1 MQLTFLGHAG
11 FLVETSQ
18 ALVLMDPWLSR
29 EGAFASAWM
38 QFPRNHHLAPEV
50 RARLEQSDKARYL
63 YLSHEHKDHYDPAF
77 LATLPRELT
86 VVLAAFRR
94 PVLAEQLRA
103 LGFSRVVLLE
113 DGDVLP
119 IPGGHLRLY
128 LTDSVLNRDSA
139 LLVHAEGRRFLNLN
153 DCKVHDRL
161 ARIVAE
167 DGPIDVFT
175 AQYSGA
181 VWHPICYEYGP
192 AQMAEI
198 SRRKMMG
205 KFEAVARAIT
215 AVQPR
220 VYLTSAG
227 PACFLDPKLFHLN
240 FQEES
245 IFPRAP
251 RFLEYLERRL
261 RGLPTRSLE
270 AMPGDVL
277 DVDSAELV
285 PEGRERVDEA
295 HLHGYLGAYAAEQAD
310 LYAARAARAQ
320 AVEPREVLRRLQAAL
335 EQKLEQLG
343 IPECPGVPLYVDL
356 EELPHQ
362 YLRVDFAL
370 QLVERMPWVADIQRY
385 ALTVAAADILPV
397 LDGEMNW
404 EDFLLSFR
412 IRLSRIPEAYD
423 ATLHGFLALQPE
435 DLRTF
440 ASVVGAPAA
449 REERVVVS
457 AGGRR
462 YEIQRFCPH
471 QGADL
476 ADAWVEDGH
485 LLVCPR
491 HRWCFDLE
499 KAGRCELNGSS
510 LHAVEVPA
518 SAPEP
523 VPRQAPEAA
532 REQPAT
538 EPPAQLGVH

>member
-1 MQLTFLGHAG
+1 MQITFLGHAG

-18 ALVLMDPWLSR
+18 ALILMDPWLSR
-29 EGAFASAWM
+29 EGAFASGWM

-50 RARLEQSDKARYL
+50 RARLVASSKARYL

-77 LATLPRELT
+77 LATLPKELT

-94 PVLAEQLRA
+94 PVLAEQLNA

-119 IPGGHLRLY
+119 VPGGHLRLY

-139 LLVHAEGRRFLNLN
+139 LLVSVEGRTFLNLN

-161 ARIVAE
+161 ARIAAE
-167 DGPIDVFT
+167 DGPIDVFS

-192 AQMAEI
+192 EQMADI
-198 SRRKMMG
+198 SRRKMLG
-205 KFEAVARAIT
+205 KFEAVARGIT

-227 PACFLDPKLFHLN
+227 PACFLDPKLFHRN
-240 FQEES
+240 FLEPG

-251 RFLEYLERRL
+251 RFFEYLERRL
-261 RGLPTRSLE
+261 RGLGTRFLE
-270 AMPGDVL
+270 PMPGDVL
-277 DVDSAELV
+277 DVATAELA
-285 PEGRERVDEA
+285 PEGSERVDEE
-295 HLHGYLGAYAAEQAD
+295 HLHGYLTRYAAAQAD
-310 LYAARAARAQ
+310 LYAARAEQ
-320 AVEPREVLRRLQAAL
+320 AKGVDPREVLRRLQHAL
-335 EQKLEQLG
+335 EAKLAQLG
-343 IPECPGVPLYVDL
+343 VPEHPGVPLYVDL

-397 LDGEMNW
+397 LDGTMNW

-423 ATLHGFLALQPE
+423 AVLHGFLALQPE
-435 DLRTF
+435 DLRAF
-440 ASVVGAPAA
+440 ATMVGAPAA
-449 REERVVVS
+449 REERLTVS
-457 AGGRR
+457 ASGKR

-499 KAGRCELNGSS
+499 KAGRCEHNGSS
-510 LHAVEVPA
+510 LHAVEVHTPVPA
-518 SAPEP
+518 PPPPEP
-523 VPRQAPEAA
+523 AAPGREEAEEVPPQVG
-532 REQPAT
+532 
-538 EPPAQLGVH
+538 LH

>member
-1 MQLTFLGHAG
+1 MQITFLGHAG

-29 EGAFASAWM
+29 EGAFDSAWM

-50 RARLEQSDKARYL
+50 RVRLEQSDKARFL

-77 LATLPRELT
+77 LATLPRALT

-103 LGFSRVVLLE
+103 LGFTRVVLLE

-139 LLVHAEGRRFLNLN
+139 LLVHAEGERFLNLN

-192 AQMAEI
+192 EQLADI

-240 FQEES
+240 FQEQS
-245 IFPRAP
+245 IFPRAA

-261 RGLPTRSLE
+261 RGLHTRCLE
-270 AMPGDVL
+270 PMPGDVL
-277 DVDSAELV
+277 DVTTAELA
-285 PEGRERVDEA
+285 PEGEERVDEE
-295 HLHGYLGAYAAEQAD
+295 HLHGYLSAYAAAQEE
-310 LYAARAARAQ
+310 LYVARAQ
-320 AVEPREVLRRLQAAL
+320 RARSVEPREVLQRLQRAL
-335 EQKLEQLG
+335 ERKLEQLG
-343 IPECPGVPLYVDL
+343 VPERPGVPLYVDL
-356 EELPHQ
+356 AELPHH

-370 QLVERMPWVADIQRY
+370 QLVERMPWITDIQRY

-423 ATLHGFLALQPE
+423 AVLHGFLALQPE

-457 AGGRR
+457 AGGKR

-476 ADAWVEDGH
+476 ADAWVEEGH
-485 LLVCPR
+485 LLICPR

-499 KAGRCELNGSS
+499 QGGRCELNGSS
-510 LHAVEVPA
+510 LHAVEVAAPA
-518 SAPEP
+518 LAPP
-523 VPRQAPEAA
+523 PPGAPGEAQEA
-532 REQPAT
+532 PAA
-538 EPPAQLGVH
+538 PPPQLGVH